1 MESSGSENVLFVH
14 RTERKR
20 AEGDQIVKRQTKR
33 AGNAPALPAPVH
45 PQSTVAKVS
54 HTLEVD
60 LAERL
65 REFAFRER
73 ISESAV
79 IEYALQ
85 RFFLSA
91 REVTLGTSLRESGAG
106 RRRRS

>member
-1 MESSGSENVLFVH
+1 VKYQP
-14 RTERKR
+14 KR
-20 AEGDQIVKRQTKR
+20 AVTGVS
-33 AGNAPALPAPVH
+33 APPPLPVA
-45 PQSTVAKVS
+45 QSAVAKVS

-79 IEYALQ
+79 IEYALH

-91 REVTLGTSLRESGAG
+91 KDAALGATLRESGAG
-106 RRRRS
+106 RRRKT

>member
-1 MESSGSENVLFVH
+1 MGMRWS
-14 RTERKR
+14 
-20 AEGDQIVKRQTKR
+20 DQRDPRPKAR
-33 AGNAPALPAPVH
+33 PAVPGRDATASP
-45 PQSTVAKVS
+45 STVAKVS
-54 HTLEVD
+54 HTLELS

-79 IEYALQ
+79 IEFALH

-91 REVTLGTSLRESGAG
+91 REAALGLMLREHGAG
-106 RRRRS
+106 KRRKT

>member
-1 MESSGSENVLFVH
+1 VARL
-14 RTERKR
+14 
-20 AEGDQIVKRQTKR
+20 EGPKQLKVR
-33 AGNAPALPAPVH
+33 PAVPAREATASP
-45 PQSTVAKVS
+45 STVAKVS
-54 HTLEVD
+54 HTLEIG

-79 IEYALQ
+79 IEFALH

-91 REVTLGTSLRESGAG
+91 RDGALGVTLREGGAG
-106 RRRRS
+106 KRRKAT